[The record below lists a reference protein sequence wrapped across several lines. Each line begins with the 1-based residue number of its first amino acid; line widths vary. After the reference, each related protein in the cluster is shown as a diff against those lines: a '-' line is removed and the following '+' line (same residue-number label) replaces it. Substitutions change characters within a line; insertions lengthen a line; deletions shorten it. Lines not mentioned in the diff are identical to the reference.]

1 MMHDASSGLGL
12 TAGIAMGQAGVCVNV
27 QRGNAH
33 VREGPAVESSEDGS
47 PDGPITCVM
56 KWIAPCVVC
65 VLCVFSTRE
74 VCVCVWCCPPAAPV
88 VCV

>member
-12 TAGIAMGQAGVCVNV
+12 TAGIAMGQAGVCVSV

-47 PDGPITCVM
+47 PDGPITRVGGSLSEPGWWCV
-56 KWIAPCVVC
+56 
-65 VLCVFSTRE
+65 
-74 VCVCVWCCPPAAPV
+74 
-88 VCV
+88 

>member
-12 TAGIAMGQAGVCVNV
+12 TAGIAMGQAGVCVSV

-47 PDGPITCVM
+47 PDGPITRT
-56 KWIAPCVVC
+56 A
-65 VLCVFSTRE
+65 L
-74 VCVCVWCCPPAAPV
+74 AAAVGQKKKANLLSPHPQHTNQ
-88 VCV
+88 

>member
-47 PDGPITCVM
+47 PDGPITRT
-56 KWIAPCVVC
+56 A
-65 VLCVFSTRE
+65 L
-74 VCVCVWCCPPAAPV
+74 AAAVGQKKKVNLLPQHPQHTNQ
-88 VCV
+88 

>member
-47 PDGPITCVM
+47 PDGPITRTALAAAVGQKKKVNLLPPHPTTYQPM
-56 KWIAPCVVC
+56 KKK
-65 VLCVFSTRE
+65 
-74 VCVCVWCCPPAAPV
+74 
-88 VCV
+88 

>member
-47 PDGPITCVM
+47 PDGPITRVGGSQSEPG
-56 KWIAPCVVC
+56 WVC
-65 VLCVFSTRE
+65 
-74 VCVCVWCCPPAAPV
+74 
-88 VCV
+88 

>member
-47 PDGPITCVM
+47 PDGPITRVGGSQSEPGWVCDEMDCSV
-56 KWIAPCVVC
+56 CGVCFVC
-65 VLCVFSTRE
+65 VFY
-74 VCVCVWCCPPAAPV
+74 W
-88 VCV
+88 

>member
-12 TAGIAMGQAGVCVNV
+12 TAGIAMGQAGVCVSV

-47 PDGPITCVM
+47 PDGPITRT
-56 KWIAPCVVC
+56 A
-65 VLCVFSTRE
+65 L
-74 VCVCVWCCPPAAPV
+74 AAAVGQKKKVNLLPQHPQHTNQ
-88 VCV
+88 

>member
-12 TAGIAMGQAGVCVNV
+12 TAGIAMGQAGVCVSV

-47 PDGPITCVM
+47 PDGPITRVVGWVVLMDCSV
-56 KWIAPCVVC
+56 CGVCFVC
-65 VLCVFSTRE
+65 VFY
-74 VCVCVWCCPPAAPV
+74 W
-88 VCV
+88 

>member
-47 PDGPITCVM
+47 PDGPITRVGGSQSEPG
-56 KWIAPCVVC
+56 WFPSHLVLLQVPSVLVC
-65 VLCVFSTRE
+65 HDHS
-74 VCVCVWCCPPAAPV
+74 
-88 VCV
+88 

>member
-33 VREGPAVESSEDGS
+33 VRGGPAVESSEDGS
-47 PDGPITCVM
+47 PDGPITRVGGSKSEPGWVVLMDCSV
-56 KWIAPCVVC
+56 CGVCFVC
-65 VLCVFSTRE
+65 VFYS
-74 VCVCVWCCPPAAPV
+74 
-88 VCV
+88 

>member
-33 VREGPAVESSEDGS
+33 VREGPGYC
-47 PDGPITCVM
+47 PCNITVS
-56 KWIAPCVVC
+56 W
-65 VLCVFSTRE
+65 
-74 VCVCVWCCPPAAPV
+74 
-88 VCV
+88 

>member
-33 VREGPAVESSEDGS
+33 VRGGPAVESSEDGS
-47 PDGPITCVM
+47 PDGPITRT
-56 KWIAPCVVC
+56 A
-65 VLCVFSTRE
+65 L
-74 VCVCVWCCPPAAPV
+74 AAAVGQKKKVNLLSPHPQHTNQ
-88 VCV
+88 

>member
-12 TAGIAMGQAGVCVNV
+12 TAGIAMGQAGVCVSV

-47 PDGPITCVM
+47 PDGPIT
-56 KWIAPCVVC
+56 
-65 VLCVFSTRE
+65 L
-74 VCVCVWCCPPAAPV
+74 
-88 VCV
+88 

>member
-12 TAGIAMGQAGVCVNV
+12 TAGIAMGQAGVCVSV

-47 PDGPITCVM
+47 PDGPITRVGGSQSEPGWCDEMDCSV
-56 KWIAPCVVC
+56 CGVCFVC
-65 VLCVFSTRE
+65 VFY
-74 VCVCVWCCPPAAPV
+74 W
-88 VCV
+88 